1 MCSNGDITRM
11 QNRLFRHFKILYHS
25 YFVKCPT
32 TPTYNE
38 SRLKYNVRE
47 NQLKL
52 GGRLPQHF
60 LWLLEGCNAP
70 SGGAS
75 CNFTQDGG
83 ASPGRAGGAWD
94 LRGRGVDDF
103 VQANLV
109 ACLLGLHGAAMCEF
123 NRPRFRLGR
132 NCHRSAVIL
141 RVRG

>member
-1 MCSNGDITRM
+1 M
-11 QNRLFRHFKILYHS
+11 QNRLFRHLDILYHS

-32 TPTYNE
+32 TTTNNE

-75 CNFTQDGG
+75 CNLTQDGG

-94 LRGRGVDDF
+94 LRGRGLTILSKKTLKHAYLAF
-103 VQANLV
+103 A
-109 ACLLGLHGAAMCEF
+109 GLPC
-123 NRPRFRLGR
+123 
-132 NCHRSAVIL
+132 VIL
-141 RVRG
+141 IGLDLDWGGIVTKVQLSSE

>member
-1 MCSNGDITRM
+1 M
-11 QNRLFRHFKILYHS
+11 QNRLFRHLDILYHS

-32 TPTYNE
+32 TTYNE

-60 LWLLEGCNAP
+60 LWFLEGCKAP

-94 LRGRGVDDF
+94 LRGRGFTILSKQTLQHAYLAFAGLPYVNLKGLDLDWGGIVTE
-103 VQANLV
+103 VQLS
-109 ACLLGLHGAAMCEF
+109 LE
-123 NRPRFRLGR
+123 
-132 NCHRSAVIL
+132 
-141 RVRG
+141 